1 MKVLPTYQE
10 FVSQLEG
17 TYPSYFCGEK
27 KFVIKYLDNDG
38 DKIAVTSQI
47 EFEEM
52 ISQLSGESSLK
63 FFVEFE
69 EVKQPPKKNE
79 ENINIV
85 CPEEE
90 KSFLENVEDMVK
102 EIPVITDNLFQE
114 CSNQWQ
120 KRRNLYWNLHRMSL
134 QYLDSLDKN
143 VIQKGKEI
151 LLKMVDMFPN
161 NKITLYNLAC
171 AESLL
176 GNVKESIST
185 LEKAIEAGYHDLTHM
200 LNDKDFNN
208 IKYTE
213 GFNLLVQK
221 LQRIINGDSVKLET
235 EDVKIEEKVE
245 EIKVEEKVEEIKV
258 EEKVED
264 PLIEKLDY
272 LGEIFP

>member
-1 MKVLPTYQE
+1 
-10 FVSQLEG
+10 
-17 TYPSYFCGEK
+17 
-27 KFVIKYLDNDG
+27 
-38 DKIAVTSQI
+38 
-47 EFEEM
+47 
-52 ISQLSGESSLK
+52 
-63 FFVEFE
+63 
-69 EVKQPPKKNE
+69 
-79 ENINIV
+79 
-85 CPEEE
+85 
-90 KSFLENVEDMVK
+90 MVK

-272 LGEIFP
+272 LGEIFPLPRDILGELLAQCNNNLEQVVDLINSTTFK